1 MRDLKNECEG
11 VSVFYGTGT
20 AYISDGSQVH
30 KVLEHN
36 FAIESLGPD
45 GGDFYM
51 YDGLAVAL
59 SGNLKPKLAVK
70 ALQLVI
76 RKIESDGKA

>member
-1 MRDLKNECEG
+1 M
-11 VSVFYGTGT
+11 FYGIGT

-30 KVLEHN
+30 KLLEHN

-45 GGDFYM
+45 GEKVYM

-59 SGNLKPKLAVK
+59 SRKLKPKLAVK

-76 RKIESDGKA
+76 RKIESDGNA